1 MIIDFRAEKRPRDQ
15 LNQALFAVGKLRLRE
30 VELLLMVS
38 IRIKI
43 RLAVLVFSQNPPNGP
58 PSSY

>member
-1 MIIDFRAEKRPRDQ
+1 MQ
-15 LNQALFAVGKLRLRE
+15 VGKLRLRE

-43 RLAVLVFSQNPPNGP
+43 RLAVLVFSQNPLQWTTMFLLNLSLNTEPNNGFIF
-58 PSSY
+58 